1 MALRELKY
9 GSFGFAFGFA
19 GLRVNKTTRQQVGGS
34 RFVGFAYASQEYGQQ
49 TTDLWAVADCSP
61 LSVDCSLPKKP
72 KIRRCRPLPTP
83 VSPRIPPIGE
93 YGGGQGPTTSS
104 RLRGFAFGFAG
115 QRTIGFEQ

>member
-1 MALRELKY
+1 MALRGLKY

-19 GLRVNKTTRQQVGGS
+19 GLRVNKTTKQQVGGS

-72 KIRRCRPLPTP
+72 KIRRCRPLLTP
-83 VSPRIPPIGE
+83 VSPRIPP
-93 YGGGQGPTTSS
+93 Y
-104 RLRGFAFGFAG
+104 RGILKGD
-115 QRTIGFEQ
+115 T